1 MGYTGGSTKNPTY
14 HDLADHTETVQFDFD
29 PAKVSY
35 GELVARFFGAHD
47 ATRSSTRRQYMS
59 ALFTHEAEQE
69 SVARSIMARVQE
81 KSKDVIRTLIIPL
94 TDFHLAED
102 YQQKYALQGD
112 RILSR
117 EFRAM
122 YPDIWDLV
130 DSPAATRVNAY
141 LYGCGTAELLS
152 TELDSLGLSDAGKA
166 RLQTGSP
173 VAACSVK

>member
-35 GELVARFFGAHD
+35 EELVARFFAVHD
-47 ATRSSTRRQYMS
+47 ATRSSSRRQYMS
-59 ALFTHEAEQE
+59 AIFTPDEEQE
-69 SVARSIMARVQE
+69 RLARSIMARVQE
-81 KSKDVIRTLIIPL
+81 KSTGGVRTLIVPL
-94 TDFHLAED
+94 ADFYLAED
-102 YQQKYALQGD
+102 YHQKYALQGD
-112 RILSR
+112 RILSQ
-117 EFRAM
+117 EFRTM

-141 LYGCGTAELLS
+141 LYGCGTAELLN

-173 VAACSVK
+173 VGACSVK